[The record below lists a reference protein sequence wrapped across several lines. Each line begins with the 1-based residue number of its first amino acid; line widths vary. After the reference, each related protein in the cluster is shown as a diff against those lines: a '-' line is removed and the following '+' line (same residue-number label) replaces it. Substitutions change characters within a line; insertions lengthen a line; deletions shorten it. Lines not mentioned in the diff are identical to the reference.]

1 MDTSQRD
8 IDECCLRVA
17 AYYGER
23 LNHLNKQQIGS
34 LNKALDNCF
43 KRHCFKAN
51 GPTNDEL
58 EGFGRCGC
66 NKGAVEKAMKAKS
79 R

>member
-1 MDTSQRD
+1 MEPTQKD

-17 AYYGER
+17 EYYGER

-43 KRHCFKAN
+43 KRHCFQAN

-58 EGFGRCGC
+58 EGCWEMMIFIWGEDGIFRPF
-66 NKGAVEKAMKAKS
+66 
-79 R
+79 

>member
-1 MDTSQRD
+1 MDPSQKD

-23 LNHLNKQQIGS
+23 LNHLNKQQIES

-58 EGFGRCGC
+58 EGCWEIMTFIWGEDGIFRPF
-66 NKGAVEKAMKAKS
+66 
-79 R
+79 

>member
-1 MDTSQRD
+1 MDPSQKD

-23 LNHLNKQQIGS
+23 LKHLNRQQIAS

-43 KRHCFKAN
+43 KRHYFNAL

-58 EGFGRCGC
+58 EGCWEIMTIIWGEDGIFRPF
-66 NKGAVEKAMKAKS
+66 
-79 R
+79 

>member
-58 EGFGRCGC
+58 EGCWEIMTFIWGEDGIFRPF
-66 NKGAVEKAMKAKS
+66 
-79 R
+79 

>member
-1 MDTSQRD
+1 MEPTQKD
-8 IDECCLRVA
+8 IDECFLRVA
-17 AYYGER
+17 EYYGER

-58 EGFGRCGC
+58 EGCWEIMTFLTSWTTQG
-66 NKGAVEKAMKAKS
+66 V
-79 R
+79 